1 MKKIKEEVEQTVID
15 PIVKEVFD
23 EEFKKQ
29 KYFTDDGY
37 KLDKIN
43 GDPHVLNDYDYRLYL
58 KVISKITIDN
68 INFQSMKEYICE
80 LYDYIIYY
88 ELNDVT
94 LLLMINI
101 LIELAKK
108 DEYKGED
115 KNAILDNA
123 EGLKNYACGVI
134 RSKFD
139 DFLDNASTPY
149 SFIVLPYIQNGKIQY
164 RENGNLQIR
173 TLYIPYCNK
182 FMHDLIKEFILQ
194 TNCFNNINE
203 IGKYTMT
210 IECLFN
216 EFDARKYKNVNSFND
231 DTFKSHLDY
240 LIKYINKKKYKE
252 STKSSFMSVIIKFY
266 AFIEKKMDK
275 DLYSSNFRKYD
286 LTAFNY
292 LYFTKRYRE
301 GADIYN
307 YSIYEKPP
315 RDDKFM
321 LKPQKMSLHDNG
333 QDVTVVYVDFS
344 IIDNEYVREIIKEM
358 YWKDTIHNIKYRNKT
373 YSYLIEIANKFFT
386 GEYGVIEKHNI
397 EVNVT
402 MLVNIKFEYQNATGH
417 KLEMITSM
425 MKYFLKFLK
434 DNKYAHIENYMFNM
448 FSINGFS
455 QHAYKDRYSKSEVRN
470 LITSYEREYYTED
483 NEDLKQRKY
492 IYYIAFKMFVIN
504 QMRVSSVVNTKTNS
518 LIEVLDSKD
527 VSKKEYNLRVVTKV
541 SKSEKR
547 DIPITDTTKQ
557 LFELALESTKEL
569 RENLNTYEKEY
580 LFIYKSRRHGII
592 SKINECSIAHYHQTI
607 CEKYKIPYKP
617 LAAVRNMYMN
627 TVSDI
632 ERNAGNNDKHTE
644 LLTDHTLDIH
654 YKNYVSVDITKICQD
669 FYLTEVG
676 DVTLKGSVDSKEVED
691 KSKTVDEGSGYCNKD
706 ECTVLGNL
714 NCTLCPNFV
723 TTISCIPEIKK
734 CIKKID
740 EQIEKETAQHAREL
754 LYLRKKI
761 YVGYLINLYE
771 LKEKGE

>member
-1 MKKIKEEVEQTVID
+1 MKKIKEEVEQTTID

-29 KYFTDDGY
+29 QYFMDDGY
-37 KLDKIN
+37 RLDKIN
-43 GDPHVLNDYDYRLYL
+43 GEPHVLNDYDYRLYL

-68 INFQSMKEYICE
+68 INFQSMKEYIRE
-80 LYDYIIYY
+80 LYDSIIYY

-108 DEYKGED
+108 DEYKCED

-123 EGLKNYACGVI
+123 EGLKKYACRIAKDKV
-134 RSKFD
+134 D
-139 DFLDNASTPY
+139 NFLDQASTSY
-149 SFIVLPYIQNGKIQY
+149 SFIVFPYIQNGKIQY
-164 RENGNLQIR
+164 RENGNMKIR
-173 TLYIPYCNK
+173 TFYIPNCTEFFHK
-182 FMHDLIKEFILQ
+182 LIVEFI
-194 TNCFNNINE
+194 NESDCFKFDVMIY
-203 IGKYTMT
+203 IYIMA
-210 IECLFN
+210 IECVFSK
-216 EFDARKYKNVNSFND
+216 FDVRMYKNLNSFND
-231 DTFKSHLDY
+231 DTFKKHLDY
-240 LIKYINKKKYKE
+240 LIKCTNEKNYKE
-252 STKSSFMSVIIKFY
+252 NTKASLIRIMIKFY
-266 AFIEKKMDK
+266 VFIEKKMDK
-275 DLYSSNFRKYD
+275 DSYSSNFRKYD

-292 LYFTKRYRE
+292 YYFTKRYRE
-301 GADIYN
+301 GAEVYN
-307 YSIYEKPP
+307 YSIYEEPP
-315 RDDKFM
+315 KEDKFM
-321 LKPQKMSLHDNG
+321 LKPQKMSLHENG

-344 IIDNEYVREIIKEM
+344 TIDNEYVREIVKEM
-358 YWKDTIHNIKYRNKT
+358 YWRDTTHNIKNRKKT
-373 YSYLIEIANKFFT
+373 YSSLIEIANKFFT

-402 MLVNIKFEYQNATGH
+402 MLINIKLEYQNAKGP
-417 KLEMITSM
+417 KLELVTSM

-434 DNKYAHIENYMFNM
+434 DNKYAQIENYMFEI
-448 FSINGFS
+448 FSIKGFS
-455 QHAYKDRYSKSEVRN
+455 QHSYKDRYSKSEVRD
-470 LITSYEREYYTED
+470 LITSYEREYCTEE
-483 NEDLKQRKY
+483 NEDSKQRKY

-504 QMRVSSVVNTKTNS
+504 QMRVSTIVNIKTNS
-518 LIEVLDSKD
+518 LIQALDSKD
-527 VSKKEYNLRVVTKV
+527 ASKKEYNLRVVTKT
-541 SKSEKR
+541 SKNEKR

-557 LFELALESTKEL
+557 LFELALKSTKKI
-569 RENLNTYEKEY
+569 RENLNTYEREY
-580 LFIYKSRRHGII
+580 LFIYKNRRHGII
-592 SKINECSIAHYHQTI
+592 SKITETTVIYYHKNI

-617 LAAVRNMYMN
+617 LAAIRNTYMN

-632 ERNAGNNDKHTE
+632 ERNAGNNDKYTE
-644 LLTDHTLDIH
+644 ILTDHTLDIH
-654 YKNYVSVDITKICQD
+654 YKNYVSIDITKICQD

-676 DVTLKGSVDSKEVED
+676 DITLKGSVDSKEVED
-691 KSKTVDEGSGYCNKD
+691 KSKTVDEGSGYCNEN

-761 YVGYLINLYE
+761 YVGYLIKLYE